1 MDWLSIRE
9 FLLDT
14 VKYVIVIFEILFV
27 ITFVFSA
34 TQVVGS
40 SMVPTLRDGDI
51 LLVNKFKYRFF
62 KVKRE
67 DIISVKYEDTKYL
80 IKRVIGMPGDS
91 VMIVDSKL
99 YINGVEYKEDYL
111 AKGLVYD
118 DFKLSD
124 LGYSKIPEGMY
135 LVLGDNR
142 PKSKDSREI
151 GLIKK
156 EDIIGKIS
164 FRFWPFNRWKFL

>member
-14 VKYVIVIFEILFV
+14 VKYVIVIFAILFV

-51 LLVNKFKYRFF
+51 LL
-62 KVKRE
+62 
-67 DIISVKYEDTKYL
+67 VKYEDTKYL

>member
-14 VKYVIVIFEILFV
+14 VKYVIVIFAILFV

-67 DIISVKYEDTKYL
+67 
-80 IKRVIGMPGDS
+80 
-91 VMIVDSKL
+91 
-99 YINGVEYKEDYL
+99 
-111 AKGLVYD
+111 
-118 DFKLSD
+118 
-124 LGYSKIPEGMY
+124 
-135 LVLGDNR
+135 
-142 PKSKDSREI
+142 KSKAAE
-151 GLIKK
+151 G
-156 EDIIGKIS
+156 GHG
-164 FRFWPFNRWKFL
+164 

>member
-1 MDWLSIRE
+1 
-9 FLLDT
+9 
-14 VKYVIVIFEILFV
+14 
-27 ITFVFSA
+27 
-34 TQVVGS
+34 
-40 SMVPTLRDGDI
+40 MVPTLRDGDI

-124 LGYSKIPEGMY
+124 LGYSKIPEGM
-135 LVLGDNR
+135 
-142 PKSKDSREI
+142 
-151 GLIKK
+151 
-156 EDIIGKIS
+156 
-164 FRFWPFNRWKFL
+164 

>member
-1 MDWLSIRE
+1 M
-9 FLLDT
+9 
-14 VKYVIVIFEILFV
+14 
-27 ITFVFSA
+27 
-34 TQVVGS
+34 
-40 SMVPTLRDGDI
+40 
-51 LLVNKFKYRFF
+51 FF